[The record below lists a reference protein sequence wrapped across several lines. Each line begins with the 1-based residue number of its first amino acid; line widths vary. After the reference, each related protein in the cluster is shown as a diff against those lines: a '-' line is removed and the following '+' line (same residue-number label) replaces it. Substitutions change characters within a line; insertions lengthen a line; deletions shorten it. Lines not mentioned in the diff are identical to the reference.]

1 MDEIAN
7 GEGSGALR
15 GSSTDPEPPDCD
27 ICSQQLY
34 VFDRGAQFR
43 CRKCAEEHTIHITSH
58 AWDRWNER
66 SLTPDTHPIQAYK
79 DGIRF
84 LDEGTRVK
92 GDEFRYH
99 HPSRCL
105 FIRRGVKVVTVE
117 HVPTCRTPIQ
127 RAAVRSLIRSSRET
141 TSQIAEL
148 CRECDITV
156 DELKGIVRFERG
168 ITNAGA
174 LHTADEELSEAV
186 DPADALGADGDGAV
200 EQPE

>member
-15 GSSTDPEPPDCD
+15 GSSTNPEPPHCD
-27 ICSQQLY
+27 MCSKQLY
-34 VFDRGAQFR
+34 VFDKGAQFR
-43 CRKCAEEHTIHITSH
+43 CRSCAEEHTIHITSH

-66 SLTPDTHPIQAYK
+66 SQTPDTHPIQAYK
-79 DGIRF
+79 DGIQF

-105 FIRRGVKVVTVE
+105 FIRRGMKAVTVE

-141 TSQIAEL
+141 TSQIAGL

-168 ITNAGA
+168 ITNADA
-174 LHTADEELSEAV
+174 LHAEDEDVSGAV
-186 DPADALGADGDGAV
+186 DPADAIDTGENSAV
-200 EQPE
+200 EQTE